1 MEVNPEELI
10 GRYWQRIDRKF
21 SELKENLEKLGF
33 KPRID
38 VETSTDLGSFLEYL
52 ASSGIY

>member
-1 MEVNPEELI
+1 MEVDPEELT

-33 KPRID
+33 NPELMWKP
-38 VETSTDLGSFLEYL
+38 
-52 ASSGIY
+52 